1 MNEESSM
8 MQEYH
13 VAFLLIFLQEKR
25 GLVTEV
31 NRKGKAKIISLKCNL
46 LEMISLFVGVGFPI
60 CVKLPCHM
68 TQMACCYDA
77 EHALI

>member
-46 LEMISLFVGVGFPI
+46 LEMISLFVGVGFPHLRQI
-60 CVKLPCHM
+60 TLS
-68 TQMACCYDA
+68 YDA
-77 EHALI
+77 DGMLL

>member
-8 MQEYH
+8 MQECY
-13 VAFLLIFLQEKR
+13 VAFLLIFLREKR

-31 NRKGKAKIISLKCNL
+31 NRKGKAKTSPLKGNF
-46 LEMISLFVGVGFPI
+46 LEMISLFAGVSFPI

-68 TQMACCYDA
+68 KQMACCYDA

>member
-60 CVKLPCHM
+60 CVKSPCHM
-68 TQMACCYDA
+68 MQMARCYDA

>member
-1 MNEESSM
+1 M
-8 MQEYH
+8 MQECY
-13 VAFLLIFLQEKR
+13 VAFLLIFLREKR

-31 NRKGKAKIISLKCNL
+31 NRKRKAKISFLKCNF

-60 CVKLPCHM
+60 CVKSPCHM

>member
-8 MQEYH
+8 MQECY

-60 CVKLPCHM
+60 CVKSPCHM
-68 TQMACCYDA
+68 MQMACCYDA

>member
-8 MQEYH
+8 MQVCH
-13 VAFLLIFLQEKR
+13 VAFLLIFLREKR
-25 GLVTEV
+25 GLVTGV
-31 NRKGKAKIISLKCNL
+31 NRKGKAKISPLKCNF
-46 LEMISLFVGVGFPI
+46 LEMIPLFVGVGFPI
-60 CVKLPCHM
+60 CVKSLCHM